1 MTGNEIIKLFNL
13 ILDDTSELSATEE
26 LALAN
31 RIYKKIC
38 IKPYEFLKKEAIGTL
53 SDTLPYIALPTDFCF
68 IPDTPVDDYTKIIY
82 VNNSPI
88 RIVSFSDR
96 RQTGVAYVDM
106 TNSRLVLSTQ
116 PKADVYSYD
125 YIRIPADLTLTT
137 SPVFPVA
144 NEVIAFG
151 MATDSFIIQQWD
163 KAKSY
168 APENQAKYESGI
180 CDIDYYNSNL
190 VTL

>member
-1 MTGNEIIKLFNL
+1 MTGQNIIDLFHTL
-13 ILDDTSELSATEE
+13 TDDTSELSTTEE

-38 IKPYEFLKKEAIGTL
+38 IKPYEFLKKEATGTL
-53 SDTLPYIALPTDFCF
+53 SDTVPYIALPADFCF
-68 IPDTPVDDYTKIIY
+68 IPDTPVDDYSKMVY
-82 VNNSPI
+82 VNGSPI
-88 RIVSFSDR
+88 RVVSFSDR
-96 RQTGVAYVDM
+96 REQGVAYVDM

-116 PKADVYSYD
+116 PKAVTYSFD

-144 NEVIAFG
+144 NEAIAFG

-168 APENQAKYESGI
+168 ANENQAKYESGI
-180 CDIDYYNSNL
+180 RDIDYYNSNL
-190 VTL
+190 ITL